1 MGRGGYIGS
10 GASATNE
17 PGWDNKG
24 RSERADFRGFS
35 QNWFRR
41 IAIFTAQTHMNLAEE
56 VVGADDG
63 WTAEENAALQ
73 LLLSDFP
80 EKDADG
86 KRVRAL
92 FAVLQPSLYI
102 TRLKAT

>member
-1 MGRGGYIGS
+1 
-10 GASATNE
+10 
-17 PGWDNKG
+17 
-24 RSERADFRGFS
+24 
-35 QNWFRR
+35 
-41 IAIFTAQTHMNLAEE
+41 MNLSEE

-92 FAVLQPSLYI
+92 CAVLQPSLYI
-102 TRLKAT
+102 AASK

>member
-1 MGRGGYIGS
+1 
-10 GASATNE
+10 
-17 PGWDNKG
+17 
-24 RSERADFRGFS
+24 
-35 QNWFRR
+35 
-41 IAIFTAQTHMNLAEE
+41 MNLAEE

>member
-1 MGRGGYIGS
+1 
-10 GASATNE
+10 
-17 PGWDNKG
+17 
-24 RSERADFRGFS
+24 
-35 QNWFRR
+35 
-41 IAIFTAQTHMNLAEE
+41 MNLSEE

-92 FAVLQPSLYI
+92 CAVLQPSLYI
-102 TRLKAT
+102 AASKVILRAPHIPDTEAAPTLDKPTHHMPWPELAATPPLPPSRT